1 MTNSAKDI
9 FNTDLILVF
18 GADPTENHSILGGH
32 IMQAHAQGAEL
43 AGAPADDCT
52 GARQVKK
59 RALGAIYTLK

>member
-1 MTNSAKDI
+1 MKKRRW
-9 FNTDLILVF
+9 FVQERRRQRH
-18 GADPTENHSILGGH
+18 GACRTAAD
-32 IMQAHAQGAEL
+32 AHAQGAEL